1 MQAVASELIILLKKL
16 QSLESLRSFS
26 LGGGTNLALRYHH
39 RKSDDIDLFTD
50 QIIGK
55 EGFEKIRI
63 ELETQFGD
71 NLSGFQY
78 PCDENDQFIF
88 ARCFIKEGDQIIKVE
103 ILQNMKITQEIE
115 TIEDIRMISKIDI
128 GLFKLVSASN
138 RLAKKDIYDLDHIS
152 DEISLIELFNFLSE
166 KKAKYNS
173 DLDKTVFDLDDELCP
188 IDNPALLLKF
198 DEERKTSHRIPNH
211 SNDNIIQLKGR
222 NWNSAKFSYRR
233 KVRDYYSKIGFVYQF
248 NH

>member
-1 MQAVASELIILLKKL
+1 MQAVASELIVLLKKL

-63 ELETQFGD
+63 ELETQFGG

-138 RLAKKDIYDLDHIS
+138 RLAKKDIYDLDHITN
-152 DEISLIELFNFLSE
+152 EIHLSELCDLLSE
-166 KKAKYNS
+166 KKNTFNS
-173 DLDKTVFDLDDELCP
+173 PEDRTVFDLDELCP
-188 IDNPALLLKF
+188 LENPELLLKF
-198 DEERKTSHRIPNH
+198 DEGASRNKRIPNH
-211 SNDNIIQLKGR
+211 SNDNIIKMNGP
-222 NWNSAKFSYRR
+222 NWMTARYSWRS
-233 KVRDYYSKIGFVYQF
+233 KVRGYYSKIGFVYQF